1 MGIYHRYT
9 QLFLNKRPKFGKF
22 YLLPK
27 IYKRLYDAPGKLV
40 ISNCGFYT
48 KNISSFVDFHL
59 QSIAQKV
66 SLT

>member
-9 QLFLNKRPKFGKF
+9 QLFLNKRSKFRKF

-27 IYKRLYDAPGKLV
+27 IHKRLYDAPGKLV
-40 ISNCGFYT
+40 ISNYGFYT
-48 KNISSFVDFHL
+48 ENISSFVDFHL

-66 SLT
+66 SLI